1 MLHALIEYVHLSK
14 PDEASVEH
22 PKEYSQR
29 VVMLEKPQASHT
41 DYGAGDEINNRA
53 DLASRVRQR

>member
-1 MLHALIEYVHLSK
+1 
-14 PDEASVEH
+14 
-22 PKEYSQR
+22 
-29 VVMLEKPQASHT
+29 MLEKPQASHT